1 MRARGNP
8 IERARGGA
16 SHGVESSLSG
26 PRLVAPCQTAA
37 VEAGVTCVRG
47 AAVLVGPSRRV
58 SRGEGRG

>member
-1 MRARGNP
+1 MRARCNP

-47 AAVLVGPSRRV
+47 AAV
-58 SRGEGRG
+58 